1 MQEVQKPKEGEYKP
15 YYEHYINLVEG
26 NSFRLH
32 RLRINYEELR
42 AFILFLPKQKLE
54 YRYREEKWTIK
65 EILVH
70 LIDTERIFAYRA
82 LRVARNDKHDLRSFD
97 PELYVPFS
105 NANARSVENILEEYE
120 AIRKSTYLL
129 FTSFDEVAWERIG
142 LADMNP
148 LSVRAALYIIIGHEM
163 HHLNIIRERYVG
175 M

>member
-15 YYEHYINLVEG
+15 YYAHYINLVSG

-32 RLRINYEELR
+32 QLRINYEELR
-42 AFILFLPKQKLE
+42 AFMLFISKEKLE
-54 YRYREEKWTIK
+54 YRYREDKWTIK

-82 LRVARNDKHDLRSFD
+82 LRVSRNDKLDLRSFD

-105 NANARSVENILEEYE
+105 NANARSLENILEEYE

-129 FTSFDEVAWERIG
+129 FTSFDEIAWSRIG

-163 HHLNIIRERYVG
+163 HHLNIIKERYL
-175 M
+175 